1 MIQDSG
7 LIAATF
13 VAYVVL
19 MLYLGWQARQRLH
32 DIKDYLLAGRGLGRW
47 VAALSAGAS
56 DMSGWLLLGLPG
68 YAYLAGLEA
77 GWLVLGLALGTYA
90 NWRLIAPRLRIAT
103 ENAGD
108 ALTIPAY
115 LERRFEDRSGAL
127 RITAALLILIFFLF
141 YTSSGLVAA
150 GKLFEEV
157 FGLSYL
163 AAVGVGTSVII
174 IYTLLGGFLAVSWTD
189 LAQGLLMA
197 ASLVVVPLMVIAL
210 QGGVGETIVALRAS
224 NAELLDPLT
233 SATGEPLSLMAILSL
248 LAWGLGYF
256 GQPHILARFM
266 AIKSTGLISGAR
278 RIAIS
283 WTLIGMLGA
292 SAVGLAGIGWLEPA
306 LEGADAEKVFILLAS
321 QLFHPLVAGI
331 LLAAI
336 LAAIMSTADSQLLV
350 AASALSEDL
359 YRRIVGRDADDRSM
373 IAVARIAVVVI
384 AVLAFTLATDPQSK
398 VLDLVAYAWAG
409 FGAAFG
415 PVILLSLFWS
425 RMSRAAALVGMIVGG
440 LTVWIW
446 KTLEGGWFD
455 LYELLPA
462 FVASLLA
469 SLIVGWTRPSNIDP
483 LRQPVGAAQP
493 NKSDG

>member
-1 MIQDSG
+1 MIQDNW

-13 VAYVVL
+13 IAYVL
-19 MLYLGWQARQRLH
+19 FMLYLGLRAHQRLH
-32 DIKDYLLAGRGLGRW
+32 DFKDYLLAGRGIGSW

-90 NWRLIAPRLRIAT
+90 NWYLVAPRLRT
-103 ENAGD
+103 GSEEAGD

-115 LERRFEDRSGAL
+115 LERRFADDSGAL
-127 RITAALLILIFFLF
+127 RITAALLILVFFLF

-157 FGLSYL
+157 FGFSYL
-163 AAVGVGTSVII
+163 GAVATGTAVII
-174 IYTLLGGFLAVSWTD
+174 VYTLLGGFLAVSWTD

-197 ASLVVVPLMVIAL
+197 AALVAVPLMVVAL
-210 QGGVGETIVALRAS
+210 QGGADATLAGLETS
-224 NAELLDPLT
+224 HPKLLDPLT
-233 SATGEPLSLMAILSL
+233 SATGEPLGVLAILSL
-248 LAWGLGYF
+248 MAWGLGYF

-266 AIKSTGLISGAR
+266 AIKSTDLIPRAR

-283 WTLIGMLGA
+283 WSLIGMLGA
-292 SAVGLAGIGWLEPA
+292 TAVGMAGIGWLEPA
-306 LEGADAEKVFILLAS
+306 LEGADSEKVFILLAS
-321 QLFHPLVAGI
+321 QLFHPLVAGL

-350 AASALSEDL
+350 SASALSEDL
-359 YRRIVGRDADDRSM
+359 YRKAFGRDADDRQM
-373 IAVARIAVVVI
+373 ITVARIAVVVI
-384 AVLAFTLATDPQSK
+384 AALAFGLATDPDSK

-415 PVILLSLFWS
+415 PVILLSLYWP
-425 RMSRAAALVGMIVGG
+425 RMNRAAALAGMITGG
-440 LTVWIW
+440 LTVWGW
-446 KTLEGGWFD
+446 KSLEGGWFD

-462 FVASLLA
+462 FLA
-469 SLIVGWTRPSNIDP
+469 SLCVSLLVGRLWPTPGA
-483 LRQPVGAAQP
+483 RQP
-493 NKSDG
+493 

>member
-1 MIQDSG
+1 MIEDNG

-13 VAYVVL
+13 IVYVL
-19 MLYLGWQARQRLH
+19 FMLYLGWRARQRLH
-32 DIKDYLLAGRGLGRW
+32 DIKDYLLAGRGIGRW

-77 GWLVLGLALGTYA
+77 GWLVLGLAVGTYA
-90 NWRLIAPRLRIAT
+90 NWRLVAPRLRIAT
-103 ENAGD
+103 EHAGD

-115 LERRFEDRSGAL
+115 LERRFADDSGAL

-157 FGLSYL
+157 FDLPYL
-163 AAVGVGTSVII
+163 AAVAIGTSVII
-174 IYTLLGGFLAVSWTD
+174 VYTLLGGFLAVSWTD

-197 ASLVVVPLMVIAL
+197 AALIIVPLMVMAL
-210 QGGVGETIVALRAS
+210 QGGAGDSIAVLRDS
-224 NAELLDPLT
+224 NPSLLDPLT
-233 SATGEPLSLMAILSL
+233 SAAGEPLTLMAILSL

-266 AIKSTGLISGAR
+266 AIKSVDLIPGAR

-283 WTLIGMLGA
+283 WTLLGMLGA
-292 SAVGLAGIGWLEPA
+292 TAVGMAGIGWLQPA
-306 LEGADAEKVFILLAS
+306 LAGADSEKVFILLAS
-321 QLFHPLVAGI
+321 QLFHPLVAGV

-359 YRRIVGRDADDRSM
+359 YRRLFGRHADDRRM
-373 IAVARIAVVVI
+373 IAVARVAVVVI
-384 AVLAFTLATDPQSK
+384 AALAFTLATDPESK

-415 PVILLSLFWS
+415 PVILLSLFWP
-425 RMSRAAALVGMIVGG
+425 RMNRAAALAGMLVGG
-440 LTVWIW
+440 LTVWVW
-446 KTLEGGWFD
+446 KTLQGGWFD

-462 FVASLLA
+462 FAASLLA
-469 SLIVGWTRPSNIDP
+469 SFVVGRVLSS
-483 LRQPVGAAQP
+483 RAA
-493 NKSDG
+493 S

>member
-7 LIAATF
+7 LIVATF
-13 VAYVVL
+13 LAYVL
-19 MLYLGWQARQRLH
+19 FMLYLGWRARERLR
-32 DIKDYLLAGRGLGRW
+32 DVKDYLLAGRGIGRW

-90 NWRLIAPRLRIAT
+90 NWHLIAPRLRVAT
-103 ENAGD
+103 EKAGD
-108 ALTIPAY
+108 ALTIPSY
-115 LERRFEDRSGAL
+115 LERRFNDHSGVL
-127 RITAALLILIFFLF
+127 RMTAALLILIFFLF
-141 YTSSGLVAA
+141 YASSGLVAA

-157 FGLSYL
+157 FGIPYIT
-163 AAVGVGTSVII
+163 AVVIGTLVII
-174 IYTLLGGFLAVSWTD
+174 VYTLLGGFLAVSWTD
-189 LAQGLLMA
+189 VAQGLLMA
-197 ASLVVVPLMVIAL
+197 AALIVVPLTVIAL
-210 QGGVGETIVALRAS
+210 QGGTGETVAELRDT
-224 NAELLDPLT
+224 NAELLNPLT
-233 SATGEPLSLMAILSL
+233 STAGEPLSLIAILSL

-266 AIKSTGLISGAR
+266 AIKSVDLIPGAR

-283 WTLIGMLGA
+283 WSLLAMLGA

-306 LEGADAEKVFILLAS
+306 LDGADSEKVFILLAS
-321 QLFHPLVAGI
+321 QLFHPLVAGV

-359 YRRIVGRDADDRSM
+359 YRRLLGRDADDRKM
-373 IAVARIAVVVI
+373 ITVARIAVVVI
-384 AVLAFTLATDPQSK
+384 AVLAFGLATDPDSK

-415 PVILLSLFWS
+415 PVILLSLFWL
-425 RMSRAAALVGMIVGG
+425 RMSRAAALAGMLVGG
-440 LTVWIW
+440 LTVWVW

-469 SLIVGWTRPSNIDP
+469 CLVAGWLRP
-483 LRQPVGAAQP
+483 LR
-493 NKSDG
+493 K

>member
-13 VAYVVL
+13 VAYVL
-19 MLYLGWQARQRLH
+19 FMLYLGWRARQRLH
-32 DIKDYLLAGRGLGRW
+32 DIRDYLLAGRGIGRW

-77 GWLVLGLALGTYA
+77 GWLVLGLAVGTYV
-90 NWRLIAPRLRIAT
+90 NWRLVAPRLRVAT

-115 LERRFEDRSGAL
+115 LENRFSDESGAL
-127 RITAALLILIFFLF
+127 RVTAALLILVFFLF

-157 FGLSYL
+157 FGLPYL
-163 AAVGVGTSVII
+163 AAVAVGTSVII

-197 ASLVVVPLMVIAL
+197 AALIIVPLMVIAL
-210 QGGVGETIVALRAS
+210 QGGVDESIAALRTG
-224 NAELLDPLT
+224 NANLLDPLT
-233 SATGEPLSLMAILSL
+233 SKTGESLGLMAILSL

-266 AIKSTGLISGAR
+266 AIKSVDLIPGAR

-283 WTLIGMLGA
+283 WTLLGMLGA
-292 SAVGLAGIGWLEPA
+292 TAVGLVGVGWMQPA
-306 LEGADAEKVFILLAS
+306 LEGADSEKVFILLAS
-321 QLFHPLVAGI
+321 QLFHPLVAGV

-359 YRRIVGRDADDRSM
+359 YRRLFGRDADDRKM
-373 IAVARIAVVVI
+373 IAVARVAVVVI
-384 AVLAFTLATDPQSK
+384 AVLAFTLATDPDSK

-415 PVILLSLFWS
+415 PVIVLSLVWP
-425 RMSRAAALVGMIVGG
+425 RMSRAAALAGMIVGG
-440 LTVWIW
+440 LTVWGW
-446 KTLEGGWFD
+446 KSMEGGWFD

-469 SLIVGWTRPSNIDP
+469 SLLVGWLSPAR
-483 LRQPVGAAQP
+483 AA
-493 NKSDG
+493 S

>member
-1 MIQDSG
+1 MTEDSG
-7 LIAATF
+7 LIATTF
-13 VAYVVL
+13 IAYVVF
-19 MLYLGWQARQRLH
+19 MLYLGWRARQRLH
-32 DIKDYLLAGRGLGRW
+32 DIRDYLLAGRGIGRW

-77 GWLVLGLALGTYA
+77 GWLVLGLAVGTYA
-90 NWRLIAPRLRIAT
+90 NWRLVAPRLRTAT
-103 ENAGD
+103 EKAGD

-115 LERRFEDRSGAL
+115 LERRFADDSGAL
-127 RITAALLILIFFLF
+127 RITAALLILVFFLF

-157 FGLSYL
+157 FGLPYL
-163 AAVGVGTSVII
+163 AAVAVGTSVII

-197 ASLVVVPLMVIAL
+197 AALILVPLMVVAL
-210 QGGVGETIVALRAS
+210 QGGGGESLVALRDS
-224 NAELLDPLT
+224 NAHLLDPLT
-233 SATGEPLSLMAILSL
+233 SATGEPLGLVAILSL

-266 AIKSTGLISGAR
+266 AIRSVDLIPGAR

-292 SAVGLAGIGWLEPA
+292 TAAGLAGIGWLQPA
-306 LEGADAEKVFILLAS
+306 LEGADSEKVFILLAS
-321 QLFHPLVAGI
+321 QLFHPLVAGV

-359 YRRIVGRDADDRSM
+359 YRGLFGRDADDRKM
-373 IAVARIAVVVI
+373 IAVARVAVVVI
-384 AVLAFTLATDPQSK
+384 AALAFTLATDPDSK

-415 PVILLSLFWS
+415 PVILLSLFWP
-425 RMSRAAALVGMIVGG
+425 RMNRAAALSGMLVGG
-440 LTVWIW
+440 FAVWGW

-469 SLIVGWTRPSNIDP
+469 SLVVGWALPSRSAP
-483 LRQPVGAAQP
+483 
-493 NKSDG
+493 

>member
-1 MIQDSG
+1 MIQDNW

-13 VAYVVL
+13 ITYVL
-19 MLYLGWQARQRLH
+19 FMLYLGLRARLRLH
-32 DIKDYLLAGRGLGRW
+32 DIKDYLLAGRGIGSW

-90 NWRLIAPRLRIAT
+90 NWHLVAPRLRIAT
-103 ENAGD
+103 EDAGD

-115 LERRFEDRSGAL
+115 LENHFADRSGAL
-127 RITAALLILIFFLF
+127 RITAALLILVFFLF

-157 FGLSYL
+157 FGFSYL
-163 AAVGVGTSVII
+163 GSVAVGTTVII

-197 ASLVVVPLMVIAL
+197 AALVAVPLTVIAL
-210 QGGVGETIVALRAS
+210 QGGTDATLAGLQAS
-224 NAELLDPLT
+224 HPNLLDPMT
-233 SATGEPLSLMAILSL
+233 SAAGEPLGLLAILSL
-248 LAWGLGYF
+248 MAWGLGYF

-266 AIKSTGLISGAR
+266 AIRSVDLIPKAR

-283 WTLIGMLGA
+283 WSLIGMLGA
-292 SAVGLAGIGWLEPA
+292 TAVGMAGIGWLEPA
-306 LEGADAEKVFILLAS
+306 LEGADSEKVFILLAS
-321 QLFHPLVAGI
+321 QLFHPLVAGL

-359 YRRIVGRDADDRSM
+359 YRRVFGRNADDRQM
-373 IAVARIAVVVI
+373 IVVARIAVVVI
-384 AVLAFTLATDPQSK
+384 AALAFGLATDPDSK

-415 PVILLSLFWS
+415 PVILLSLYWP
-425 RMSRAAALVGMIVGG
+425 RMSRAAALAGMITGG
-440 LTVWIW
+440 LAVWGW

-462 FVASLLA
+462 FLASLLV
-469 SLIVGWTRPSNIDP
+469 SLVVGLVLPRTDP
-483 LRQPVGAAQP
+483 
-493 NKSDG
+493 N

>member
-1 MIQDSG
+1 MIEDSG
-7 LIAATF
+7 LIATTF
-13 VAYVVL
+13 VAYVL
-19 MLYLGWQARQRLH
+19 FMLYLGWRARSRLF
-32 DIKDYLLAGRGLGRW
+32 DIKDYLLAGRGIGHW

-77 GWLVLGLALGTYA
+77 GWLILGLGLGTYA
-90 NWRLIAPRLRIAT
+90 NWHLVAPRLRVAT
-103 ENAGD
+103 EHAGD

-115 LERRFEDRSGAL
+115 LEHRFRDPSGAL

-157 FGLSYL
+157 FGLPYIT
-163 AAVGVGTSVII
+163 AVAVGTLVII
-174 IYTLLGGFLAVSWTD
+174 VYTLLGGFLAVSWTD
-189 LAQGLLMA
+189 VAQGLLMA
-197 ASLVVVPLMVIAL
+197 AALVIVPVMVFAL
-210 QGGVGETIVALRAS
+210 QGGVDAVVTGLADR
-224 NAELLDPLT
+224 NAALLDPLT
-233 SATGEPLSLMAILSL
+233 SASGEPLGLLAVLSL

-266 AIKSTGLISGAR
+266 AIRSVELIPGAR
-278 RIAIS
+278 RIAIA

-292 SAVGLAGIGWLEPA
+292 GAVGLVGIDWLQPP
-306 LEGADAEKVFILLAS
+306 LQGADSEKVFILLAA

-359 YRRIVGRDADDRSM
+359 YRRLFGRDADDRRM

-384 AVLAFTLATDPQSK
+384 AVLAFTLATDPESK

-415 PVILLSLFWS
+415 PVILLSLFWP
-425 RMSRAAALVGMIVGG
+425 RMSRAAAMAGMVVGG
-440 LTVWIW
+440 LTVWGW
-446 KTLEGGWFD
+446 KSLQGGWFD

-462 FVASLLA
+462 FVASSLAILL
-469 SLIVGWTRPSNIDP
+469 VGWLRP
-483 LRQPVGAAQP
+483 LRDHA
-493 NKSDG
+493 

>member
-1 MIQDSG
+1 MTEG
-7 LIAATF
+7 NALIATTF
-13 VAYVVL
+13 IIYVL
-19 MLYLGWQARQRLH
+19 FMLYLGWRARQRLH
-32 DIKDYLLAGRGLGRW
+32 DIKDYLLAGRGIGRW

-77 GWLVLGLALGTYA
+77 GWLVLGLAVGTYA
-90 NWRLIAPRLRIAT
+90 NWRLVAPRLRIAT
-103 ENAGD
+103 EKAGD

-115 LERRFEDRSGAL
+115 LERRFADDSGAL
-127 RITAALLILIFFLF
+127 RITAALLILVFFLF

-157 FGLSYL
+157 FGLNYL
-163 AAVGVGTSVII
+163 AAVAVGTSVII

-197 ASLVVVPLMVIAL
+197 AALIVVPLMVMAL
-210 QGGVGETIVALRAS
+210 QGGSSESVAALRDS
-224 NAELLDPLT
+224 NANLLDPLT
-233 SATGEPLSLMAILSL
+233 GATGEPLSVLAVLSL

-266 AIKSTGLISGAR
+266 AIESVDLIPGAR

-292 SAVGLAGIGWLEPA
+292 TAVGLAGVGWLQPA
-306 LEGADAEKVFILLAS
+306 LEGADSEKVFILLAS
-321 QLFHPLVAGI
+321 QLFHPLVAGV

-359 YRRIVGRDADDRSM
+359 YRRLFGRHADASKM
-373 IAVARIAVVVI
+373 IAVARVAVVVI
-384 AVLAFTLATDPQSK
+384 AVLAFTLATDPDSK
-398 VLDLVAYAWAG
+398 VLDMVAYAWAG

-415 PVILLSLFWS
+415 PVILLSLFWP
-425 RMSRAAALVGMIVGG
+425 RMNRGAALAGMLVGG
-440 LTVWIW
+440 LTVWGW

-462 FVASLLA
+462 FIASLLA
-469 SLIVGWTRPSNIDP
+469 SLLVGWVLAPRPRS
-483 LRQPVGAAQP
+483 
-493 NKSDG
+493 

>member
-1 MIQDSG
+1 MIQDNW
-7 LIAATF
+7 LIVATF
-13 VAYVVL
+13 VAYVL
-19 MLYLGWQARQRLH
+19 FMLYLGLRAQRRLH
-32 DIKDYLLAGRGLGRW
+32 DFKDYLLAGRGIGSW

-77 GWLVLGLALGTYA
+77 GWLVLGLGLGTYA
-90 NWRLIAPRLRIAT
+90 NWHLVAPRLRRAS
-103 ENAGD
+103 EDAGD

-115 LERRFEDRSGAL
+115 LERRFADDSGAL
-127 RITAALLILIFFLF
+127 RITAALLILVFFLF

-157 FGLSYL
+157 FGFSYL
-163 AAVGVGTSVII
+163 GAVAVGTGVII

-197 ASLVVVPLMVIAL
+197 AALVVVPLMVIAL
-210 QGGVGETIVALRAS
+210 QGGPEATLAGLEAS
-224 NAELLDPLT
+224 HPNLLDPLS
-233 SATGEPLSLMAILSL
+233 SAAGEPLGLLAILSL
-248 LAWGLGYF
+248 MAWGLGYF

-266 AIKSTGLISGAR
+266 AIKSVDLIPRAR
-278 RIAIS
+278 RIAIA

-292 SAVGLAGIGWLEPA
+292 TAVGMAGIGWLEPA
-306 LEGADAEKVFILLAS
+306 LEGADSEKVFILLAS
-321 QLFHPLVAGI
+321 QLFHPLVAGL

-350 AASALSEDL
+350 SASALSEDL
-359 YRRIVGRDADDRSM
+359 YRKAFGQDADDHRM
-373 IAVARIAVVVI
+373 ILIARIAVVVI
-384 AVLAFTLATDPQSK
+384 AALAFGLATDPDSK

-415 PVILLSLFWS
+415 PVILLSLYWP
-425 RMSRAAALVGMIVGG
+425 RMNRAAALAGMITGG
-440 LTVWIW
+440 LAVWGW
-446 KTLEGGWFD
+446 KSLEGGWFD

-462 FVASLLA
+462 FLA
-469 SLIVGWTRPSNIDP
+469 SLAVSLVVGSSTR
-483 LRQPVGAAQP
+483 
-493 NKSDG
+493 KST

>member
-1 MIQDSG
+1 MLQDNW

-13 VAYVVL
+13 IVYVL
-19 MLYLGWQARQRLH
+19 FMLYLGLRARLRLH
-32 DIKDYLLAGRGLGRW
+32 DIKDYLLAGRGIGSW

-90 NWRLIAPRLRIAT
+90 NWHLVAPRLRVAT

-108 ALTIPAY
+108 SLTIPAY
-115 LERRFEDRSGAL
+115 LENHFADRTGAL
-127 RITAALLILIFFLF
+127 RITAALLILVFFLF

-163 AAVGVGTSVII
+163 GSVAAGTLVII

-197 ASLVVVPLMVIAL
+197 AALVAVPLMVVAL
-210 QGGVGETIVALRAS
+210 QGGPDATLTGLQTS
-224 NAELLDPLT
+224 HPDLLDPLT
-233 SATGEPLSLMAILSL
+233 SAAGEPLGLITILSL
-248 LAWGLGYF
+248 MAWGLGYV

-266 AIKSTGLISGAR
+266 AIKSTDLIPKAR
-278 RIAIS
+278 RIAIGWS
-283 WTLIGMLGA
+283 LIGMLGA
-292 SAVGLAGIGWLEPA
+292 TAVGMAGIGWLQPA
-306 LEGADAEKVFILLAS
+306 LEGADSEKVFILLAS
-321 QLFHPLVAGI
+321 QLFHPLVAGL

-359 YRRIVGRDADDRSM
+359 YRGIFGRAADDRKM
-373 IAVARIAVVVI
+373 IIVARIAVVVI
-384 AVLAFTLATDPQSK
+384 AALAFGLATNPESK

-415 PVILLSLFWS
+415 PVILLSLYWP
-425 RMSRAAALVGMIVGG
+425 RMSRAAALAGMITGG
-440 LTVWIW
+440 LCVWGW

-462 FVASLLA
+462 FLASLLV
-469 SLIVGWTRPSNIDP
+469 SLVVGLLSPQRGDS
-483 LRQPVGAAQP
+483 G
-493 NKSDG
+493 

>member
-1 MIQDSG
+1 MIADNG
-7 LIAATF
+7 LIATTF
-13 VAYVVL
+13 VVYVL
-19 MLYLGWQARQRLH
+19 FMLYLGWRARQRLY
-32 DIKDYLLAGRGLGRW
+32 DIRDYLLAGRGIGRW

-68 YAYLAGLEA
+68 YAYLAGVEA

-90 NWRLIAPRLRIAT
+90 NWRLVAPRLRLAT
-103 ENAGD
+103 ESAGD
-108 ALTIPAY
+108 ALTIPSY
-115 LERRFEDRSGAL
+115 LERRFDDRSGVL
-127 RITAALLILIFFLF
+127 RITAALLILVFFLF
-141 YTSSGLVAA
+141 YTASGLVAA

-157 FGLSYL
+157 FGLPYL
-163 AAVGVGTSVII
+163 AAVATGASIII

-189 LAQGLLMA
+189 VAQGLLMVA
-197 ASLVVVPLMVIAL
+197 ALVLVPLTVGAL
-210 QGGVGETIVALRAS
+210 QGGGSETVAAVRAS
-224 NAELLDPLT
+224 NPELLDPWT
-233 SATGEPLSLMAILSL
+233 STTGEPLSLMAILSL

-266 AIKSTGLISGAR
+266 AIKSVDLIPGAR
-278 RIAIS
+278 RIAIAWS
-283 WTLIGMLGA
+283 LVGMLGA
-292 SAVGLAGIGWLEPA
+292 SAVGLAGIGWLTPP
-306 LEGADAEKVFILLAS
+306 LQGADSEKVFILLAS
-321 QLFHPLVAGI
+321 QLFHPLVAGV

-359 YRRIVGRDADDRSM
+359 YRRVFGRDADDRRM

-384 AVLAFTLATDPQSK
+384 AVLAFTLATDPDGK

-415 PVILLSLFWS
+415 PVVLLSLYWP
-425 RMSRAAALVGMIVGG
+425 RMSRAAALTGMLVGG
-440 LTVWIW
+440 VGVWAW

-462 FVASLLA
+462 FLASLLA
-469 SLIVGWTRPSNIDP
+469 CLLVGQ
-483 LRQPVGAAQP
+483 LRTQARAT
-493 NKSDG
+493 

>member
-1 MIQDSG
+1 MIHDNW

-13 VAYVVL
+13 IAYVL
-19 MLYLGWQARQRLH
+19 FMLYLGLRARLRLH
-32 DIKDYLLAGRGLGRW
+32 DIKDYLLAGRGIGSW

-90 NWRLIAPRLRIAT
+90 NWHLVAPKLRTAS
-103 ENAGD
+103 EEAGD
-108 ALTIPAY
+108 SLTIPAY
-115 LERRFEDRSGAL
+115 LENRFADRSGAL
-127 RITAALLILIFFLF
+127 RITAALLILVFFLF
-141 YTSSGLVAA
+141 YTASGLVAA

-157 FGLSYL
+157 FGFSYL
-163 AAVGVGTSVII
+163 GSVAVGTTVII

-197 ASLVVVPLMVIAL
+197 AALVAVPLTVIAL
-210 QGGVGETIVALRAS
+210 QGGPDVALAGLRAS
-224 NAELLDPLT
+224 QPALLDPMT
-233 SATGEPLSLMAILSL
+233 NSAGEPLGLLAILSL
-248 LAWGLGYF
+248 MAWGLGYF

-266 AIKSTGLISGAR
+266 AIRSVDLLPKAR

-283 WTLIGMLGA
+283 WSLIGMLGA
-292 SAVGLAGIGWLEPA
+292 TAVGMTGIGWLEPA
-306 LEGADAEKVFILLAS
+306 LEGADSEKVFILLAS
-321 QLFHPLVAGI
+321 QLFHPLVAGL

-359 YRRIVGRDADDRSM
+359 YRKAFGRDADDRRM
-373 IAVARIAVVVI
+373 IVVARIAVVVI
-384 AVLAFTLATDPQSK
+384 AAMAFGLATDPDSK

-415 PVILLSLFWS
+415 PVILLSLYWP
-425 RMSRAAALVGMIVGG
+425 RMSRSAALAGMITGG
-440 LTVWIW
+440 LTVWGW
-446 KTLEGGWFD
+446 KALEGGWFD

-462 FVASLLA
+462 FLA
-469 SLIVGWTRPSNIDP
+469 SLIVS
-483 LRQPVGAAQP
+483 LVVGLLSPQ
-493 NKSDG
+493 NGDGQ